1 MRHVSWRK
9 RTFAVSIPGCLAL
22 LPVTGIAQDSQGAAP
37 APQSAV
43 LGEIVVTATR
53 QEQALSRVPVS
64 VSAFDQVSMEQK
76 GVKSFEDVVRFTP
89 GVNFDPGQNEIS
101 IRGISSGAG
110 AGTTGIYIDD
120 TPIQMRGLG
129 FSADNSL
136 PGIFDLER
144 VEVLRGPQGT
154 LFGAGSEGGT
164 VRYITPQP
172 GYSEYTGFARTEAA
186 FTRGGDMSYEAGA
199 ALGGPIVDDKIGFRV
214 SAWHRHDGGFVD
226 RVDNATGATV
236 DNNANWGR
244 TTVLR
249 GALGFK
255 PVEALTITPSVLYQK
270 RMNNA
275 SDSYFEAIS
284 NPGGHVF
291 RNASPEARG
300 DEDRFS
306 LSALNIQYDLPSVR
320 IVSNTSYF
328 DRDNDTGY
336 DGTIYDLSYYQSLLL
351 EGCDGCRMEF
361 YPFLTET
368 GINPDLP
375 YYLSPS
381 RVTNTQRNFT
391 QEFRV
396 QSSNPDAKLAWVAG
410 VFYQKSRQRS
420 IEELVDPL
428 ANDLFP
434 LVFGTTIEDY
444 FGWPYYGEDSY
455 IADTKGTDEQ
465 TAVFADLT
473 YSLTDTLKIT
483 AGGRYARTK
492 FSFENFADGSQN
504 YGRTEATGSSKE
516 SPFTPKMGLSWQ
528 MNQDNLL
535 YLTYAEGFRVGGANP
550 PIPADACRESL
561 DDLGIAGAP
570 DSYDSD
576 SVKSWEIGTKNKLF
590 DRRLLVAASVYQIK
604 WQDIQQS
611 VFLPSCA
618 IQFTGNLGN
627 AESTGFDLQFTFAAT
642 DDLLI
647 DAMVGK
653 TDARYTSTTSTGPNR
668 IVVNTGNGLGGS
680 PWTASLGVQQNFT
693 AFERDAYVR
702 LDYEYASKPDRLEPN
717 QDPVTRSYDPA
728 LVSPPETNFFSMRLG
743 TTWNSLSVALF
754 ADNLFDSS
762 PRLSHSHSDS
772 ETLLFTATTWRP
784 RTIGITFTYRP

>member
-1 MRHVSWRK
+1 MRHPSWR
-9 RTFAVSIPGCLAL
+9 RRALAVSIPGCLVL
-22 LPVTGIAQDSQGAAP
+22 MPVVTVAQDG
-37 APQSAV
+37 V
-43 LGEIVVTATR
+43 LSEIVVTATR
-53 QEQALSRVPVS
+53 QEQPLSRVPVS
-64 VSAFDQVSMEQK
+64 VSAFDQVSMEHK

-89 GVNFDPGQNEIS
+89 GVDFDPGQNEIS

-172 GYSEYTGFARTEAA
+172 GYSEYSSVARTEAA
-186 FTRGGDMSYEAGA
+186 FTRSGDMSYEAGGA
-199 ALGGPIVDDKIGFRV
+199 FGGPIVDDKIGFRV
-214 SAWHRHDGGFVD
+214 SAWYRHDGGFVD
-226 RVDNATGATV
+226 RVDNTTGATV
-236 DNNANWGR
+236 DENANWGR
-244 TTVLR
+244 TAVVR
-249 GALGFK
+249 AALGFK
-255 PVEALTITPSVLYQK
+255 PVEQMTITPSVLYQK
-270 RMNNA
+270 RTNNA
-275 SDSYFEAIS
+275 SDQYFAAIS
-284 NPGGHVF
+284 NPGSQVF

-300 DEDRFS
+300 DTDRFI
-306 LSALNIQYDLPSVR
+306 LPTLNIQYDLPAVS
-320 IVSNTSYF
+320 IISNTSYF

-336 DGTIYDLSYYQSLLL
+336 DGTIYNLSYYQSFLL
-351 EGCDGCRMEF
+351 EDCEGCRTDL
-361 YPFLTET
+361 YPFLTPT
-368 GINPDLP
+368 GINKDLP

-391 QEFRV
+391 QELRA
-396 QSSNPDAKLAWVAG
+396 QSSDPSARLAWVAG

-428 ANDLFP
+428 ADDLFP
-434 LVFGTTIEDY
+434 LVFGATIEDY
-444 FGWPYYGEDSY
+444 FGWPMYGEDSY

-465 TAVFADLT
+465 TAVFVDLT
-473 YSLTDTLKIT
+473 YALTDALKVT

-492 FSFENFADGSQN
+492 FAFESFADGSQN
-504 YGRTEATGSSKE
+504 YGRTPETGKTTGNSKE
-516 SPFTPKMGLSWQ
+516 SPFTPKVGLSWQ
-528 MNQDNLL
+528 MNPDNLL

-561 DDLGIAGAP
+561 DDLGISGAP

-576 SVKSWEIGTKNKLF
+576 SVKSWEIGTKNKLLE
-590 DRRLLVAASVYQIK
+590 RRLLLAASVYRIK

-627 AESTGFDLQFTFAAT
+627 AESTGFDLQITYAPT
-642 DDLLI
+642 DDLSI

-680 PWTASLGVQQNFT
+680 PWTGSLGVQQGFT
-693 AFERDAYVR
+693 AFDRDAYVR
-702 LDYEYASKPDRLEPN
+702 MDYQYASRPDRLLPN
-717 QDPVTRSYDPA
+717 QDPATRSYDPA
-728 LVSPPETNFFSMRLG
+728 LVSSPATNFFSLRLG
-743 TTWNSLSVALF
+743 ALFGAVNVALF
-754 ADNLFDSS
+754 ADNLLDSS
-762 PRLSHSHSDS
+762 PRLSHGHSDS
-772 ETLLFTATTWRP
+772 DTLLFTDTTWRP
-784 RTIGITFTYRP
+784 RTVGITFTYRE